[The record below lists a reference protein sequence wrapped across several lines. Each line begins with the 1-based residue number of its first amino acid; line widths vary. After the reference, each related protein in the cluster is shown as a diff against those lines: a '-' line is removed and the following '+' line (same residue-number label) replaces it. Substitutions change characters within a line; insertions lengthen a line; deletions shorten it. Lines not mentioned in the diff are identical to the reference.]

1 MFQFDYREQFVKG
14 FELMRQKFEELH
26 DMLKTVTA
34 EIYPEVIDFTFR
46 APRDGFVSLSV
57 VDNPAS
63 KTDRILISF
72 LDRDGE
78 LLFKG
83 EEPASEMVAYKLYTA
98 HEKMLDNLAETVAEI
113 DADIQNLAITDVDD
127 FRRLKYLKAV
137 FSSYKPFLEVDRAK
151 SRENFECELGRSLGR
166 RIRQMR
172 QSRGITI
179 EEFADRVFVSRV
191 TMNRYELGIR
201 IPSAAKLFQ
210 IARVTGVSVDWL
222 LGVDNNE
229 TD

>member
-1 MFQFDYREQFVKG
+1 
-14 FELMRQKFEELH
+14 MRQKFEKLH
-26 DMLKTVTA
+26 DMLETVTA

-46 APRDGFVSLSV
+46 APRDEFSSV

-63 KTDRILISF
+63 KADRILISF

-113 DADIQNLAITDVDD
+113 DADIQDLAITDADD

-172 QSRGITI
+172 QSHGITI